1 MTLRPLALVLAG
13 AALLGLYQ
21 PASAQVCVGN
31 PRSLTNAASVTVP
44 VVLKLSL
51 SSASSA
57 LTSPDS
63 AAFNQGHQ
71 ADLSALTA
79 TVKANTP
86 WAAVP
91 PRSACRTRA
100 IGWPR

>member
-31 PRSLTNAASVTVP
+31 PCSLTNAASVTVP

-63 AAFNQGHQ
+63 TAFNQGHQ
-71 ADLSALTA
+71 DDLSALTA
-79 TVKANTP
+79 TVGEHGLEP
-86 WAAVP
+86 QDQRRDGDVGFEW
-91 PRSACRTRA
+91 
-100 IGWPR
+100 